1 MPDDTDRDQVP
12 SPAGALMGGIAVR
25 VCAVILQGREM
36 CVIHRERPDGDQ
48 YSLPG
53 GLVSPQED
61 LSKALARELREELGL
76 DVTSLPSAPRLL
88 WVQDQ
93 ITTRP
98 GAGTG
103 GQPFRRL
110 HLIHLLRVP
119 LNVRRTLAGAELDAK
134 DPTRVV
140 WVDVVRAAGLHL
152 YPAVGDA
159 LASLPGPATA
169 TTVLLPPITDLTFR
183 WR

>member
-1 MPDDTDRDQVP
+1 MPDVPGRDQAP
-12 SPAGALMGGIAVR
+12 STPDAPAPGIAVR

-61 LSKALARELREELGL
+61 VSAALARELREELGL
-76 DVTSLPSAPRLL
+76 DVAALPSAPRLFR
-88 WVQDQ
+88 VQDQ
-93 ITTRP
+93 LTTRP
-98 GAGTG
+98 DAG

-119 LNVRRTLAGAELDAK
+119 LSARRTLATFELDAQ
-134 DPTRVV
+134 DRTRVV
-140 WVDVVRAAGLHL
+140 WVDVVRAVGLHL

-159 LASLPGPATA
+159 LACLSGADTA
-169 TTVLLPPITDLTFR
+169 PPVLLPPITDLTYQ